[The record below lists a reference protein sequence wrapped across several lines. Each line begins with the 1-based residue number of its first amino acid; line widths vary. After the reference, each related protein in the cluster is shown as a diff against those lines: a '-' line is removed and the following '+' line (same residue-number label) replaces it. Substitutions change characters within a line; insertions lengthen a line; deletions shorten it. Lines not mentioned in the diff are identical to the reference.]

1 MMNQN
6 RDFLVQNCLSLN
18 NVSAG
23 TRLLPFSAQV
33 NRGALIHIIG
43 PNGAG
48 KSTLLSRI
56 AGILPGDGTIMLNQ
70 IDIEK
75 LTATELARY
84 RAYLHQQ
91 QQPSAVMPVFSF
103 LHCTNLQAVMLSL
116 LMAWLAIWQKHST

>member
-70 IDIEK
+70 IDIENS
-75 LTATELARY
+75 LR
-84 RAYLHQQ
+84 
-91 QQPSAVMPVFSF
+91 PSW
-103 LHCTNLQAVMLSL
+103 H
-116 LMAWLAIWQKHST
+116 AIAPIYISNNSPAQ